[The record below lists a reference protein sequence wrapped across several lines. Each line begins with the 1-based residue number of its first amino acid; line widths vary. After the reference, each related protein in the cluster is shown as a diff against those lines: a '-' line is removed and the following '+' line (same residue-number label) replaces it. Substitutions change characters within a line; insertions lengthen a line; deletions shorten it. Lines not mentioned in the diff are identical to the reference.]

1 MTRQFENPAN
11 GYREEVGFGASVGT
25 FFFGF
30 IYLAIKGQWRHAAA
44 ILIAIVILIGALGPP
59 GVMFIF
65 VIWVGYAIAAPS
77 IIANSYLRNGW
88 REVEETYSSNVAPPV
103 KKNDTKKC
111 PKCAEEVKFEA
122 KICRFCRHEFT
133 ESVEAPAR
141 VEVPDTALLQQYG
154 IASQEGEFVYV
165 GMNNLTRR
173 FDNAD
178 DAIDFVKREKAA
190 LSNKS

>member
-1 MTRQFENPAN
+1 MARQFENPAN
-11 GYREEVGFGASVGT
+11 GYREEVGGGASIGT

-44 ILIAIVILIGALGPP
+44 ILIAIVILLVAFGPP
-59 GVMFIF
+59 GTMFIF

-88 REVEETYSSNVAPPV
+88 REVEESHTKYTPQAVE
-103 KKNDTKKC
+103 KKDTKKC
-111 PKCAEEVKFEA
+111 PECAEEVKIDA

-133 ESVEAPAR
+133 ENA
-141 VEVPDTALLQQYG
+141 EVPAQAEIPDMALLQQYG
-154 IASQEGEFVYV
+154 IALQEGEFVYI

-173 FDNAD
+173 FDKSA
-178 DAIDFVKREKAA
+178 DAIDFVKRERNA
-190 LSNKS
+190 LANKK